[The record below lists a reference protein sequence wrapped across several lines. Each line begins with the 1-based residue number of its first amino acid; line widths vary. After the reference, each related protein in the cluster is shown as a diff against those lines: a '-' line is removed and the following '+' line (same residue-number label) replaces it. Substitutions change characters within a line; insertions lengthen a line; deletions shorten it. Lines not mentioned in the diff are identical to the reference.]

1 MISKD
6 LINPKEDTTI
16 TVTTKG
22 GEQGFVTIPKYS
34 ETCDYTI
41 VIQNACDAFTVNV
54 TENGKK
60 ATTGTVSIVDADG
73 KTVATEKVSANGT
86 AKFPAKYA
94 DAAYTVNVTIG
105 KTTVTTPVNV
115 NENCAV
121 TVNVKTLACDEAAVV
136 VTLDGKA
143 QKGVKVSVVDSKGK
157 VVQTVTTDAKGNAK
171 IDPKYATKEYQV
183 KVTVGKET
191 KTVTMTSCNVTI
203 DFKAPVTD
211 GETEEPTEPG
221 KPNKPTTPEK
231 PSKPGVV
238 TGGDTEENTNSSKPS
253 KPGVKPGDHYD
264 VYDKDGNLVAS
275 DVTVDKDGNISADL
289 PPGEY
294 DFVSKGEHV
303 TAEVGKDGK
312 LPQTGSSDF
321 LLYTLA
327 GIALLGASLVV
338 FARGRKKSA

>member
-1 MISKD
+1 M
-6 LINPKEDTTI
+6 
-16 TVTTKG
+16 
-22 GEQGFVTIPKYS
+22 
-34 ETCDYTI
+34 
-41 VIQNACDAFTVNV
+41 
-54 TENGKK
+54 
-60 ATTGTVSIVDADG
+60 
-73 KTVATEKVSANGT
+73 
-86 AKFPAKYA
+86 
-94 DAAYTVNVTIG
+94 
-105 KTTVTTPVNV
+105 
-115 NENCAV
+115 
-121 TVNVKTLACDEAAVV
+121 
-136 VTLDGKA
+136 
-143 QKGVKVSVVDSKGK
+143 
-157 VVQTVTTDAKGNAK
+157 
-171 IDPKYATKEYQV
+171 
-183 KVTVGKET
+183 TVGKET

-211 GETEEPTEPG
+211 GETEEPTKPG

-275 DVTVDKDGNISADL
+275 DVTVDQDGNISADL

>member
-1 MISKD
+1 M
-6 LINPKEDTTI
+6 
-16 TVTTKG
+16 
-22 GEQGFVTIPKYS
+22 
-34 ETCDYTI
+34 
-41 VIQNACDAFTVNV
+41 
-54 TENGKK
+54 
-60 ATTGTVSIVDADG
+60 
-73 KTVATEKVSANGT
+73 
-86 AKFPAKYA
+86 
-94 DAAYTVNVTIG
+94 
-105 KTTVTTPVNV
+105 
-115 NENCAV
+115 
-121 TVNVKTLACDEAAVV
+121 
-136 VTLDGKA
+136 
-143 QKGVKVSVVDSKGK
+143 
-157 VVQTVTTDAKGNAK
+157 
-171 IDPKYATKEYQV
+171 
-183 KVTVGKET
+183 TVGKET

-303 TAEVGKDGK
+303 TAEVGKMVNYHK
-312 LPQTGSSDF
+312 QVQATSY
-321 LLYTLA
+321 YTH
-327 GIALLGASLVV
+327 
-338 FARGRKKSA
+338 